1 MRSLVECR
9 ESGIRD
15 APTASWIVRTPNLSW
30 RIAGGL
36 VIGLAF
42 GLIAARTRSAAL
54 IRVAV
59 GIEPVGTI
67 WINAIRM
74 CVIPLV
80 AAALVSGVGNIGDVR
95 RLGRVGARTFG
106 YMFAT
111 IVAAGLIG
119 LALALFGV
127 RLAPVSAQVAA
138 SLREAARAG
147 AGDVAQQAAQIRGI
161 VDFLIHLVP
170 PNPVKAAADGAL
182 LPLIV
187 FSVLFGAAVGA
198 LEEAPRRRVLDV
210 TDAVVAALIRLIG
223 WVMLLAPVG
232 VLCLVAPVAARFGWE
247 TLRSLA
253 MFVLTVVVAIT
264 IAAIVICA
272 PLARALARVRL
283 APFWRTITP
292 GVAVAFTTGSSLA
305 ALPSMMDAAL
315 NRLRISNPVASFVL
329 PVTATNNRP
338 GSIIYHTTATVFV
351 ASLYGLALGPGQIA
365 VAMFTSLMMT
375 FSVASIPSA
384 TVFTLAPVLQA
395 AGMPVEAVALLLGI
409 DRIPD
414 MFRTGLHA
422 VSHQTAVAVIA
433 RGEGE
438 DVASG

>member
-1 MRSLVECR
+1 M
-9 ESGIRD
+9 
-15 APTASWIVRTPNLSW
+15 RTPNLSV
-30 RIAGGL
+30 RIAL
-36 VIGLAF
+36 GLALGLGF
-42 GLIAARTRSAAL
+42 GLLASTTGSTWMIA
-54 IRVAV
+54 VAT
-59 GIEPVGTI
+59 GIEPAGTI
-67 WINAIRM
+67 WINGVRM

-106 YMFAT
+106 FFFAT
-111 IVAAGLIG
+111 IVLAGFISLV
-119 LALALFGV
+119 LALFTV
-127 RLAPVSAQVAA
+127 RLAPVSADVAA
-138 SLREAARAG
+138 SLREAARAA

-161 VDFLIHLVP
+161 REFLIQLVP

-187 FSVLFGAAVGA
+187 FSVLFGAGVGSLA
-198 LEEAPRRRVLDV
+198 EAQRRKVLDV
-210 TDAVVAALIRLIG
+210 TDAVVAALIKLIG
-223 WVMLLAPVG
+223 WVMLLAPIG

-253 MFVLTVVVAIT
+253 VFILTVLLAICLAAVIIFAPVA
-264 IAAIVICA
+264 
-272 PLARALARVRL
+272 RSLARVALR
-283 APFWRTITP
+283 PFWRTITP

-329 PVTATNNRP
+329 PVSATINRP
-338 GSIIYHTTATVFV
+338 GSIIYHTAAAVFV
-351 ASLYGLALGPGQIA
+351 ASLYAMPLSPGQVA
-365 VAMFTSLMMT
+365 AAMFTSLMMT

-395 AGMPVEAVALLLGI
+395 AGLPVEAVGLLLGV

-422 VSHQTAVAVIA
+422 IAHQTAAAAIA